1 VWDTGL
7 RDDIAE
13 TKGGVDNGSVHMT
26 VSATLINQLKALGVA
41 PKDVTHVA
49 FSHMHF
55 DHTGNAN
62 LFERATWVLNRTE
75 LAWALTLPGPFVQP
89 ESFSA
94 YKGAKTVL
102 INGDHDVFGDRSVR
116 ILKAPGHTPGHQVL
130 LLKLSKAGAV
140 LLSGDLYHLR
150 ASRINSR
157 VPEFNTDRA
166 DTLASMNRIERIA
179 KKTKAR
185 LVIQHDPADFAALP
199 RFPAY
204 LE

>member
-102 INGDHDVFGDRSVR
+102 IN
-116 ILKAPGHTPGHQVL
+116 
-130 LLKLSKAGAV
+130 
-140 LLSGDLYHLR
+140 
-150 ASRINSR
+150 SR